1 MEQVHVVQSLNH
13 VRLFETPWV
22 AAHSPVLHL
31 LPVCSNSCPLSW
43 RCHPTIFIFCHPLLF
58 LPSIFPSVRVF
69 FRSSLHQV
77 AKVLKLQLQHQSFQ
91 WIFRVDFL
99 SFPVKPGLTGLISL
113 LSKGFSRV
121 FSSTKFESISSSMLS
136 LFYGPTLTSIHDYWK
151 NHTFDYTDL
160 FQQSDVTAF

>member
-1 MEQVHVVQSLNH
+1 MFNSLRPH
-13 VRLFETPWV
+13 GMQHARPPCPSPTPR
-22 AAHSPVLHL
+22 A
-31 LPVCSNSCPLSW
+31 CSNSCPSSW
-43 RCHPTIFIFCHPLLF
+43 WIGPSNHLILCHPLLL